1 MDGVSATFV
10 LTANSEIIKPDLQ
23 LAVFADERVLQKR
36 LSERDTLTR
45 FEKGNQSKSE
55 LDFMERGIIE
65 LRKYNID
72 VMKIYNNDNLE
83 ENVEKVVSYVVNN
96 WRKV

>member
-1 MDGVSATFV
+1 M
-10 LTANSEIIKPDLQ
+10 Q

-55 LDFMERGIIE
+55 LDFMKRGIIE

-72 VMKIYNNDNLE
+72 VMNIYNNDNLE

>member
-1 MDGVSATFV
+1 
-10 LTANSEIIKPDLQ
+10 
-23 LAVFADERVLQKR
+23 
-36 LSERDTLTR
+36 
-45 FEKGNQSKSE
+45 
-55 LDFMERGIIE
+55 MERGIIE

-72 VMKIYNNDNLE
+72 VMNIYNNDNLE

>member
-1 MDGVSATFV
+1 M
-10 LTANSEIIKPDLQ
+10 K
-23 LAVFADERVLQKR
+23 
-36 LSERDTLTR
+36 
-45 FEKGNQSKSE
+45 
-55 LDFMERGIIE
+55 RGIIE

-72 VMKIYNNDNLE
+72 VMNIYNNDNLE

>member
-1 MDGVSATFV
+1 M
-10 LTANSEIIKPDLQ
+10 
-23 LAVFADERVLQKR
+23 
-36 LSERDTLTR
+36 TR

-72 VMKIYNNDNLE
+72 VMNIYNNDNLE

-96 WRKV
+96 WKKKKKNLFYLTLLYFGISQKRKNSIYHHWD

>member
-1 MDGVSATFV
+1 
-10 LTANSEIIKPDLQ
+10 
-23 LAVFADERVLQKR
+23 
-36 LSERDTLTR
+36 
-45 FEKGNQSKSE
+45 
-55 LDFMERGIIE
+55 MERGIIE